1 MIAVSE
7 TRARICATPECGV
20 DISQRWITAKYCS
33 KKCCFRHINDKRAD
47 ERRQRKLSMSCRLC
61 SRELPLWRSLYC
73 SDHCRAEAKKQKSKA
88 ESKAR
93 RGAKLCE
100 KCATEFSPVRANQK
114 FCSGKCRAA
123 DVAKRR
129 QPRVREERD
138 RIRPGLVRRSSN
150 RRAIGSLL
158 LHRDGYFR
166 IKVADS
172 VWPLLHRYVMEKHL
186 GRPLTA
192 HENVHHVNGLKE
204 DNRIE
209 NLELWSR
216 SQPSGQRV
224 SDKLEWARAFIAE
237 YEGTTL
243 PLVLA

>member
-1 MIAVSE
+1 MD
-7 TRARICATPECGV
+7 AR
-20 DISQRWITAKYCS
+20 YCS
-33 KKCCFRHINDKRAD
+33 KKCLFRCINDKRAD
-47 ERRQRKLSMSCRLC
+47 ERRQEKLSMSCRLC
-61 SRELPLWRSLYC
+61 SRGLSLGRWFYC
-73 SDHCRAEAKKQKSKA
+73 SDHCRAEAKRQKLKA

-100 KCATEFSPVRANQK
+100 KCAAEFSPVRSNQK
-114 FCSGKCRAA
+114 FCSGKCAVA

-138 RIRPGLVRRSSN
+138 RIRPARVRHSSN
-150 RRAIGSLL
+150 RREIGSLL

-172 VWPLLHRYVMEKHL
+172 VWPLLHRYVMEKHI

-192 HENVHHVNGLKE
+192 HENVHHVNGLKD

-209 NLELWSR
+209 NLELWST
-216 SQPSGQRV
+216 SQPPGQRV
-224 SDKLEWARAFIAE
+224 ADKLEWARDFIDQ

-243 PLVLA
+243 SQEARGR